1 MNTIDIIVNFK
12 FNSTCCASLV
22 FLQSSYAKKTSSKL
36 NIFSFSIKF
45 GDRPAVVAI
54 VLIVVVQVAVRAI
67 VVPRIV
73 GGVLGV

>member
-1 MNTIDIIVNFK
+1 M
-12 FNSTCCASLV
+12 
-22 FLQSSYAKKTSSKL
+22 
-36 NIFSFSIKF
+36 FSFSIKF

-67 VVPRIV
+67 VVPRVV